1 MREFVVTLRNGKRFT
16 VRADRVK
23 RESDYLAL
31 VVAPPPTIGDLD
43 PFEGVVALFDRHPPL
58 TNPGRSSYAL
68 ALATLGRAEAGEQAR
83 AAWRRGLLIVSSPY

>member
-23 RESDYLAL
+23 RESDNLAM

-43 PFEGVVALFDRHPPL
+43 PFEGVVALFDRRQVAVVIVRDHLVSEEQVDAIDPHYVADD
-58 TNPGRSSYAL
+58 PGSD
-68 ALATLGRAEAGEQAR
+68 
-83 AAWRRGLLIVSSPY
+83 IPF